1 MALKTVVK
9 QLTNELKMTPKL
21 EQALKQDGYVYGQG
35 YADNPKAHE
44 KVVSE
49 VDEMF
54 ERALNEDEVVEETD
68 TGEIVE
74 EEVSPEMLA
83 TADIREQIKAKKGG
97 E

>member
-1 MALKTVVK
+1 MWTSNFEAMAMKTTLKLLLSRYGIMSTEIQNAIRYDQAVINTVEGKEVV
-9 QLTNELKMTPKL
+9 
-21 EQALKQDGYVYGQG
+21 DYV
-35 YADNPKAHE
+35 DNPNA
-44 KVVSE
+44 
-49 VDEMF
+49 DES
-54 ERALNEDEVVEETD
+54 